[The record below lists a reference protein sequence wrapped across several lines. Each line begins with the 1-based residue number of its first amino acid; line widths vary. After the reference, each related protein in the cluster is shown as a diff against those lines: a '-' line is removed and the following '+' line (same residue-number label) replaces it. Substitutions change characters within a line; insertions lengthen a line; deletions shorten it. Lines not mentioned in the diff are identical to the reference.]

1 MAGSPA
7 VPAVPSRSVCVFQ
20 WSVPALVSA
29 RPLDRGTLSHLGAP
43 VSLTGAF
50 EPWWWGAQ
58 LCYCHLLLPSPRE
71 VGSDYQTSRRASAA
85 DPSPSRSADMAGD
98 APAHSGEAERWA
110 PSSGT
115 NHSASE
121 TSPPHPK
128 VDTAIFLASRSGWA
142 GS

>member
-1 MAGSPA
+1 MVVGD
-7 VPAVPSRSVCVFQ
+7 
-20 WSVPALVSA
+20 PALLLSPPTAFPKGSGVS
-29 RPLDRGTLSHLGAP
+29 DH
-43 VSLTGAF
+43 
-50 EPWWWGAQ
+50 
-58 LCYCHLLLPSPRE
+58 
-71 VGSDYQTSRRASAA
+71 QTSRWVSAM
-85 DPSPSRSADMAGD
+85 DPSPSRSADLAGD

-128 VDTAIFLASRSGWA
+128 VDTAIFLASRPGWA